1 MAKNTD
7 KQKKTFFDR
16 FKKFFLGIYT
26 ELKLVVWP
34 TKKSFQQS
42 LITVLVLCFISG
54 LLIFVVDSCM
64 QLVLNFTGFNDP
76 VKRPAAQAHVGK
88 DTRPTGTVKVSE
100 PQTTSQAPQATTAKT
115 TTK

>member
-1 MAKNTD
+1 
-7 KQKKTFFDR
+7 
-16 FKKFFLGIYT
+16 
-26 ELKLVVWP
+26 
-34 TKKSFQQS
+34 
-42 LITVLVLCFISG
+42 
-54 LLIFVVDSCM
+54 M

-100 PQTTSQAPQATTAKT
+100 PQTTSQAPQATTAKA